1 MVGAS
6 HAFRRR
12 PTTLRRSYRRGHTR
26 SHLAGWRRPCLAGLR
41 AGGAGGAYIA
51 HFAMCAKR
59 RCCHPE
65 CSEGSRQLLRELPGF
80 FAALRMTPE
89 RVATAWCLCLPAQ
102 ARRGGQAGR
111 GPFPVRP
118 LTHPR
123 QQNRAVA
130 TNSLCRS
137 KQPRKAASPEDGTY
151 PTC

>member
-1 MVGAS
+1 MAQTLFLDVCERFQGESTVATGAV
-6 HAFRRR
+6 
-12 PTTLRRSYRRGHTR
+12 LRGEA
-26 SHLAGWRRPCLAGLR
+26 LL
-41 AGGAGGAYIA
+41 AGGAYIA

-65 CSEGSRQLLRELPGF
+65 RSEGSRQLLRELPGF

-89 RVATAWCLCLPAQ
+89 RVATACSLC
-102 ARRGGQAGR
+102 R
-111 GPFPVRP
+111 GPLRVRP

-123 QQNRAVA
+123 QQSRAVA

-151 PTC
+151 PTCYEPTA